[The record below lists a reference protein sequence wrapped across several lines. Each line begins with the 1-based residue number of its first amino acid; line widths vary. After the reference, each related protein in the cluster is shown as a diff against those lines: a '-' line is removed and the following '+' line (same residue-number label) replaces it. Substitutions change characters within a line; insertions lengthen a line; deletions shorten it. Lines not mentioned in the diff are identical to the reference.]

1 MYYYIKEDGIHKA
14 IKKKKKIWE
23 EEEEIKG
30 HVNLG
35 GFFFLGKE
43 KLKSL
48 NHNLLMSI

>member
-14 IKKKKKIWE
+14 IKKKKKSEKKKKKLKAMLIWE
-23 EEEEIKG
+23 D
-30 HVNLG
+30 
-35 GFFFLGKE
+35 FFFLGKE